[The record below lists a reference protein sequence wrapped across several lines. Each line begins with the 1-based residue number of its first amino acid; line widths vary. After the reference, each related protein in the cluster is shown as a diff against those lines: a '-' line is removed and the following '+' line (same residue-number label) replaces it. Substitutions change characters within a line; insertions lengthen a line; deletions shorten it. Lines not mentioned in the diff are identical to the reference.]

1 MGRHDR
7 PVASNVAAGR
17 RVGRLVDSRSRALW
31 GPAVDFRILG
41 PLEVAR
47 DGGSVVLGAV
57 QQRAL
62 LAVLVLHRGEV
73 VSTDRLVDELW
84 GERIPAAATKTVQV
98 YVSHLRK
105 ALGAGV
111 IVTQG
116 RGYRLA
122 VAPEQVDAIRFEAL
136 GAEGRRALSDG
147 DAARAKERLCSAL
160 GLWRGEPLA
169 EFTYEPFAQ
178 AAIARLQDAR
188 LAAQEDRI
196 EAELALG
203 ADGELIGEI
212 ELLIAANPLQERL
225 RGQLMLALYRAG
237 RQADA
242 LAVYRQT
249 SELLREELGL
259 EPSRLLQE
267 LERAILGHDASL
279 DGSRHAGVAR
289 GLPVEVCPFK
299 GLAVFDRD
307 DAEYF
312 CGREGLVADLL
323 ARLVESPLVG
333 ILGSS
338 GVGKSSLLRA
348 GVLPALGAGSLP
360 GSERW
365 RQVLLRPGAHPDAEL
380 SRALAGEAPGRA
392 LGRLAPGERLV
403 IAVDQLEEMFT
414 LCEQEGERA
423 AFAGR
428 LAGAA
433 GDAERRALVVVS
445 LRADFYGRLASYPR
459 LAALVSANHVL
470 VGPMDRQDLARA
482 IENPSARAGLEVERP
497 LVEALVSDVAGEPGG
512 LPLLSTTLLQLWRA
526 RDGRALRYSSYRAI
540 GGVRGAVARLAED
553 AYNQLGDGEQRIA
566 RGLMLRL
573 ASGEDGTLAR
583 RRVPLGELERIPGAR
598 PVLAELTDARLL
610 TVSDGEVELSHE
622 ALLREWPRYRTWL
635 EEDRIGRRLH
645 AHLTAAARDWDEQGR
660 DAADVYRGARLAA
673 ALEWRAGH
681 EPELNQAERAFLDAS
696 RAAAGRVQHRLQM
709 VLAAV
714 AALLLVAV
722 ATGVVALISQ
732 QRASNQARVALAR
745 QLGAQA
751 VNEPRLDRA
760 MLLAREAVNLDRS
773 PQTEGTLLATLQRN
787 PAVIGTFALP
797 VDLASQL
804 AVSPDGRT
812 LAVSH
817 FRISKYG
824 FTDDPRVSLG
834 DIRFYDPRTRA
845 QQRAPVPHFGGVAA
859 PVYSRDG
866 SLLAYPTDNPD
877 LQSIAVR
884 DAHTL
889 RRLATL
895 TFDPIQA
902 ARLTPDVAHA
912 GIMIAPDG
920 RTIYCAYRVYDLTR
934 SFAKAP
940 GATYLAR
947 WSLPSGRLLSTTRID
962 PGAVLAVRLIDEGAR
977 LLVVDAHSVSTFD
990 ASPVRRVSSVAI
1002 TPTSAPL
1009 SAAAISPDGATV
1021 AVGSPT
1027 GQVSFV
1033 DSSTGQGR
1041 PGTGAHGSAVTSLT
1055 YSPDGRSVV
1064 STGNDNKV
1072 IVWDPQTAQ
1081 SAEVLA
1087 APAEQ
1092 VQYVAFSPDGT
1103 TLYTSSLGGVLLEWD
1118 LTGDRS
1124 FGRHFAVGPGSPCCR
1139 TVLPPAP
1146 PLALSPNGST
1156 FAVRLGTSTVG
1167 LFSAHTLHE
1176 LASFTIGP
1184 KGTMITA
1191 LAWSPTRPVLAVAG
1205 YSGLVQLWRVDG
1217 TPRLARSLT
1226 GLYAVPGAP
1235 EAVQALAFSPDGR
1248 FLAASDSS
1256 RTDTRGIAGIGLLT
1270 QYGTKFA
1277 VLAIWR
1283 ASNGTLVVPQIDLGA
1298 GQGPADALAFSRH
1311 GGLLAASRPDSSVLI
1326 LDPAT
1331 GQVRHWVH
1339 PLGADETVSLAFAPN
1354 GTLATGTGGGI
1365 VQLWNPA
1372 SGDQIAGPVAVA
1384 AGPVTSIAFDPTGQR
1399 FATTGGQ
1406 DGTVKLWSSSTLEQ
1420 EGTALNTEQ
1429 GAATTAAFEPGGK
1442 NLLVVDDHGNGFTW
1456 PTSLAAWER
1465 RACTVAGRNLTPAE
1479 WARYIPGHPYTRICP

>member
-1 MGRHDR
+1 M
-7 PVASNVAAGR
+7 
-17 RVGRLVDSRSRALW
+17 L
-31 GPAVDFRILG
+31 AVDFRILG
-41 PLEVAR
+41 LLEVAR
-47 DGGSVVLGAV
+47 EGEPLALGAV

-73 VSTDRLVDELW
+73 VPVDRLVDELW
-84 GERIPAAATKTVQV
+84 GERVPAAAAKTVQV

-105 ALGAGV
+105 VLGAGV

-116 RGYRLA
+116 RAYRLA
-122 VAPEQVDAIRFEAL
+122 VAPEQVDAVRFEAL
-136 GAEGRRALSDG
+136 GAEGRRALASG

-169 EFTYEPFAQ
+169 EFAYEPFAQ

-188 LAAQEDRI
+188 LAALEDRI
-196 EAELALG
+196 EADLALG

-212 ELLIAANPLQERL
+212 ESLIASNPLQERL

-242 LAVYRQT
+242 LAVYRQAG
-249 SELLREELGL
+249 ELLREELGL
-259 EPSRLLQE
+259 EPGRPLQK
-267 LERAILGHDASL
+267 LERAILEHDAAL
-279 DGSRHAGVAR
+279 DGTGHAAAALGVSLA
-289 GLPVEVCPFK
+289 VCPFK
-299 GLAVFDRD
+299 GLAFFDRA

-312 CGREGLVADLL
+312 CGRERLVADLL

-348 GVLPALGAGSLP
+348 GVLPALSAGALP

-365 RQVLLRPGAHPDAEL
+365 RQVLLRPGTHPNAEL
-380 SRALAGEAPGRA
+380 GRALAGDRLGDVA
-392 LGRLAPGERLV
+392 GRLAPGERIV
-403 IAVDQLEEMFT
+403 IAVDQLEELFT
-414 LCEQEGERA
+414 LCEQEDERA
-423 AFAGR
+423 AFGDQLA
-428 LAGAA
+428 AGAR
-433 GDAERRALVVVS
+433 DPERRALVVVS

-459 LAALVSANHVL
+459 LAAMLSASHVL

-482 IENPSARAGLEVERP
+482 IEQPAVRAGLEAERP

-512 LPLLSTTLLQLWRA
+512 LPLLSTALLQLWRA
-526 RDGRALRYSSYRAI
+526 RDGRVLRYDSYRAS

-553 AYNQLGDGEQRIA
+553 AYNQLSEGERRIA

-573 ASGEDGTLAR
+573 ASGENGTLAR

-598 PVLAELTDARLL
+598 LVLSELTDARLL
-610 TVSDGEVELSHE
+610 TVSHGEVELSHE
-622 ALLREWPRYRTWL
+622 ALLREWPRYRAWL

-660 DAADVYRGARLAA
+660 DVADVYRGGRLAA

-696 RAAAGRVQHRLQM
+696 RAAAGRAQRRLQM

-714 AALLLVAV
+714 TALLLVAV
-722 ATGVVALISQ
+722 TGGVVALINQHS
-732 QRASNQARVALAR
+732 ASNQARVALAR

-751 VNEPRLDRA
+751 VNEPQLDRA

-773 PQTEGTLLATLQRN
+773 PQTEGTLLATLQRD

-817 FRISKYG
+817 FRNDRYG
-824 FTDDPRVSLG
+824 FTDASLG
-834 DIRFYDPRTRA
+834 EIRFYDPRTRA
-845 QQRAPVPHFGGVAA
+845 LQRAPVPHFGGAG
-859 PVYSRDG
+859 PSVYSSDG
-866 SLLAYPTDNPD
+866 SLLAYPTDNRLPTV
-877 LQSIAVR
+877 AVR

-889 RRLATL
+889 TRLATL
-895 TFDPIQA
+895 TFDPFQT
-902 ARLTPDVAHA
+902 ARLTPDTAHA
-912 GIMIAPDG
+912 SILIAPDG
-920 RTIYCAYRVYDLTR
+920 RTAYCAYRVYDLTR

-962 PGAVLAVRLIDEGAR
+962 PGAVLAVRLIDAGAG
-977 LLVVDAHSVSTFD
+977 LLVVDAYSVSTFG
-990 ASPVRRVSSVAI
+990 ASPVRRLRSAAI
-1002 TPTSAPL
+1002 TPALAAP
-1009 SAAAISPDGATV
+1009 SAAAISPDGATI
-1021 AVGSPT
+1021 AVGSHT

-1033 DSSTGQGR
+1033 DPSTGHAR
-1041 PGTGAHGSAVTSLT
+1041 PGTGAHGSTVTSLT
-1055 YSPDGRSVV
+1055 YSPDGRAVA
-1064 STGNDNKV
+1064 STGTDNKV
-1072 IVWDPQTAQ
+1072 IIWDPQTARPTK
-1081 SAEVLA
+1081 VFTV
-1087 APAEQ
+1087 PAEQ

-1103 TLYTSSLGGVLLEWD
+1103 TLYTSSLGGVLLAWD
-1118 LTGDRS
+1118 LAGDRS
-1124 FGRHFAVGPGSPCCR
+1124 FGRRFPLGRGSPCCR

-1146 PLALSPNGST
+1146 PLAVSPDGSM

-1167 LFSAHTLHE
+1167 LFSAHTLRQR
-1176 LASFTIGP
+1176 ASFTIGP
-1184 KGTMITA
+1184 KGTMVTA

-1217 TPRLARSLT
+1217 PPRLARSLT
-1226 GLYAVPGAP
+1226 GLHAVPGAP
-1235 EAVQALAFSPDGR
+1235 EAIQALTFSPDGQI
-1248 FLAASDSS
+1248 LAASDSS
-1256 RTDTRGIAGIGLLT
+1256 RTDTQEVLGAVLT
-1270 QYGTKFA
+1270 QSGAHFA
-1277 VLAIWR
+1277 ALAIWR
-1283 ASNGTLVVPQIDLGA
+1283 ASNGKLVAPKDLGT
-1298 GQGPADALAFSRH
+1298 GPGLSGALAFSRD
-1311 GGLLAASRPDSSVLI
+1311 GKLLAASRPDGSVLV
-1326 LDPAT
+1326 LEPVT
-1331 GQVRHWVH
+1331 GQVRQTHH
-1339 PLGADETVSLAFAPN
+1339 PFGADETVSLAFAPN
-1354 GTLATGTGGGI
+1354 GTLATGTQGGI
-1365 VQLWNPA
+1365 VQLWNQT
-1372 SGDQIAGPVAVA
+1372 SGLQAAGPVAVA

-1399 FATTGGQ
+1399 LATTGGQ
-1406 DGTVKLWSSSTLEQ
+1406 AGTVKLWSSSTLVQ

-1429 GAATTAAFEPGGK
+1429 GAATTAAFESGGK
-1442 NLLVVDDHGNGFTW
+1442 ELLVVDDHGNGFTW

-1465 RACTVAGRNLTPAE
+1465 RACTIAGRNLIRAE
-1479 WARYIPGHPYTRICP
+1479 WTRYLPGHSYTRVCP

>member
-1 MGRHDR
+1 
-7 PVASNVAAGR
+7 V
-17 RVGRLVDSRSRALW
+17 L
-31 GPAVDFRILG
+31 AVDFRILG
-41 PLEVAR
+41 LLEVAR
-47 DGGSVVLGAV
+47 EGEPLALGAV

-73 VSTDRLVDELW
+73 VSVDRLVDELW
-84 GERIPAAATKTVQV
+84 GERVPAAAAKTVQV

-105 ALGAGV
+105 VLGAGV

-116 RGYRLA
+116 RAYRLA
-122 VAPEQVDAIRFEAL
+122 VAPEQVDAVRFEAL
-136 GAEGRRALSDG
+136 GAEGRRALASG

-169 EFTYEPFAQ
+169 EFAYEPFAQ

-188 LAAQEDRI
+188 LAALEDRI
-196 EAELALG
+196 EADLALG

-212 ELLIAANPLQERL
+212 ESLIASNPLQERL

-242 LAVYRQT
+242 LAVYRQAG
-249 SELLREELGL
+249 ELLREELGL
-259 EPSRLLQE
+259 EPGRPLQK
-267 LERAILGHDASL
+267 LERAILEHDAAL
-279 DGSRHAGVAR
+279 DGTGHAAAALGVS
-289 GLPVEVCPFK
+289 LVVCPFK
-299 GLAVFDRD
+299 GLAFFDRA

-312 CGREGLVADLL
+312 CGRERLVADLL

-348 GVLPALGAGSLP
+348 GVLPALSAGALP

-365 RQVLLRPGAHPDAEL
+365 RQVLLRPGTHPNAEL
-380 SRALAGEAPGRA
+380 GRALAGDRLGDVV
-392 LGRLAPGERLV
+392 GRLAPGERIV
-403 IAVDQLEEMFT
+403 IAVDQLEELFT
-414 LCEQEGERA
+414 LCEQEDERA
-423 AFAGR
+423 AFGDQLA
-428 LAGAA
+428 AGAR
-433 GDAERRALVVVS
+433 DPERRALVVVS

-459 LAALVSANHVL
+459 LAAMLSASHVL

-482 IENPSARAGLEVERP
+482 IEQPAVRAGLEAERP
-497 LVEALVSDVAGEPGG
+497 LVDALVSDVAGEPGG
-512 LPLLSTTLLQLWRA
+512 LPLLSTALLQLWRA
-526 RDGRALRYSSYRAI
+526 RDGRVLRYDSYLAS

-553 AYNQLGDGEQRIA
+553 AYNQLSEGERRIA

-573 ASGEDGTLAR
+573 ASGENGTLAR
-583 RRVPLGELERIPGAR
+583 RRVPRGELERIPGAR
-598 PVLAELTDARLL
+598 LVLAELTDARLL

-622 ALLREWPRYRTWL
+622 ALLREWPRYRAWL

-660 DAADVYRGARLAA
+660 DAADVYRGGRLAA

-696 RAAAGRVQHRLQM
+696 RAAAGRAQRRLQM

-722 ATGVVALISQ
+722 AGGVVALINQ
-732 QRASNQARVALAR
+732 QRASSQARVALAR

-751 VNEPRLDRA
+751 VTELPLDRA
-760 MLLAREAVNLDRS
+760 MLLAREAVSLDRS
-773 PQTEGTLLATLQRN
+773 PQTEGTLLATLQRD

-817 FRISKYG
+817 FRINGYG
-824 FTDDPRVSLG
+824 FADANVSLG
-834 DIRFYDPRTRA
+834 EIRFYDPRTRA
-845 QQRAPVPHFGGVAA
+845 PQRAPVPHFGGAGP
-859 PVYSRDG
+859 PVYSSGG
-866 SLLAYPTDNPD
+866 SLLAYPTDNSGLP
-877 LQSIAVR
+877 SIAVR

-889 RRLATL
+889 TRLATL
-895 TFDPIQA
+895 TFDPFQT
-902 ARLTPDVAHA
+902 ARLKLDTAHA
-912 GIMIAPDG
+912 SILIAPDG
-920 RTIYCAYRVYDLTR
+920 RTADCAYRVFDLTR

-947 WSLPSGRLLSTTRID
+947 WSLPGGQLLSTTRID
-962 PGAVLAVRLIDEGAR
+962 PGAVLAVRLIDAGAR
-977 LLVVDAHSVSTFD
+977 LLVVDAHSVSVFG
-990 ASPVRRVSSVAI
+990 ASPVRRLRSAAI
-1002 TPTSAPL
+1002 TPTLGAP
-1009 SAAAISPDGATV
+1009 SAAAISPDGATI
-1021 AVGSPT
+1021 AVGSHT

-1033 DSSTGQGR
+1033 DPSTGHAR
-1041 PGTGAHGSAVTSLT
+1041 PGTGARGSTVTSLT
-1055 YSPDGRSVV
+1055 YSPDGRAVA

-1072 IVWDPQTAQ
+1072 IIWDPQTARPTK
-1081 SAEVLA
+1081 VFT

-1103 TLYTSSLGGVLLEWD
+1103 TLYTSSLGGVLLAWD
-1118 LTGDRS
+1118 LAGDRS
-1124 FGRHFAVGPGSPCCR
+1124 FGRRFPLGRGSPCCR

-1146 PLALSPNGST
+1146 PLAVSPDGST

-1167 LFSAHTLHE
+1167 LFSAHTLRQR
-1176 LASFTIGP
+1176 ASFTIGP

-1217 TPRLARSLT
+1217 PPRLARSLT
-1226 GLYAVPGAP
+1226 GLHAVPGAP
-1235 EAVQALAFSPDGR
+1235 EAIQALTFSPDGQI
-1248 FLAASDSS
+1248 LAASDSS
-1256 RTDTRGIAGIGLLT
+1256 RTDTQGVLGAVLT
-1270 QYGTKFA
+1270 QNGAHFA
-1277 VLAIWR
+1277 ALAIWG
-1283 ASNGTLVVPQIDLGA
+1283 ASNGKLVVPKDLGT
-1298 GQGPADALAFSRH
+1298 GPGVSGALAFSRD
-1311 GGLLAASRPDSSVLI
+1311 GKLLAASRPDGSVLV
-1326 LDPAT
+1326 LDPVT
-1331 GQVRHWVH
+1331 GQVRQTHH
-1339 PLGADETVSLAFAPN
+1339 PFGADETVSLAFAPN
-1354 GTLATGTGGGI
+1354 GTLATGTQGGI
-1365 VQLWNPA
+1365 VQLWNQA
-1372 SGDQIAGPVAVA
+1372 SGLQAAGPVAVA

-1406 DGTVKLWSSSTLEQ
+1406 DGTVKLWSSSTLVQ
-1420 EGTALNTEQ
+1420 EGTPFNTEQ
-1429 GAATTAAFEPGGK
+1429 GATTAAFEPGGK
-1442 NLLVVDDHGNGFTW
+1442 ELLVVDDHGNGFTW
-1456 PTSLAAWER
+1456 PISLAAWER
-1465 RACTVAGRNLTPAE
+1465 RACTVAGRNLIRAE
-1479 WARYIPGHPYTRICP
+1479 WTRYLPGHSYTRVCP

>member
-1 MGRHDR
+1 
-7 PVASNVAAGR
+7 V
-17 RVGRLVDSRSRALW
+17 L
-31 GPAVDFRILG
+31 AVDFRILG
-41 PLEVAR
+41 LLEVAR
-47 DGGSVVLGAV
+47 DGEPLMLGAV

-84 GERIPAAATKTVQV
+84 GERAPVAAAKTVQV

-116 RGYRLA
+116 RAYRLA
-122 VAPEQVDAIRFEAL
+122 VAPEQVDAVRFEAL
-136 GAEGRRALSDG
+136 CAEGRRALAGG
-147 DAARAKERLCSAL
+147 DASRAKERLCSAL
-160 GLWRGEPLA
+160 GIWRGEPLA
-169 EFTYEPFAQ
+169 EFAYEPFAQ
-178 AAIARLQDAR
+178 AAIARLQEAR
-188 LAAQEDRI
+188 LAALEDRI
-196 EAELALG
+196 EADLALG

-212 ELLIAANPLQERL
+212 ESLIAANPLQERL
-225 RGQLMLALYRAG
+225 RGQLMLALYRTG

-242 LAVYRQT
+242 LAAYRQA

-267 LERAILGHDASL
+267 LERSILGHDASL
-279 DGSRHAGVAR
+279 DGTRHATAAR
-289 GLPVEVCPFK
+289 GVPLGVCPFK
-299 GLAVFDRD
+299 GLAFFDRA

-312 CGREGLVADLL
+312 CGRERLVADLL

-338 GVGKSSLLRA
+338 GIGKSSLLRA
-348 GVLPALGAGSLP
+348 GVLPALSAGSLP
-360 GSERW
+360 GSAAW
-365 RQVLLRPGAHPDAEL
+365 RQVLLRPGAHPNAEL
-380 SRALAGEAPGRA
+380 SRALAGDGPGRA
-392 LGRLAPGERLV
+392 LGQLAPGERLV
-403 IAVDQLEEMFT
+403 IAVDQLEELFT

-423 AFAGR
+423 AFADQ
-428 LAGAA
+428 LAAAA
-433 GDAERRALVVVS
+433 GDAERRALLVVS

-459 LAALVSANHVL
+459 LAALVSASHVL
-470 VGPMDRQDLARA
+470 VGPMDRDELARA
-482 IENPSARAGLEVERP
+482 IEQPAARAGLEAERP
-497 LVEALVSDVAGEPGG
+497 LVDALVSDVAGEPGG
-512 LPLLSTTLLQLWRA
+512 LPLLSTTLLELWRS
-526 RDGRALRYSSYRAI
+526 RDGCTLRYGSYRAS

-553 AYNQLGDGEQRIA
+553 AYNQLGEGERRIA

-573 ASGEDGTLAR
+573 ASGENETLAR
-583 RRVPLGELERIPGAR
+583 RRVPLGELERITGAR
-598 PVLAELTDARLL
+598 PVLAELTAARLL

-645 AHLTAAARDWDEQGR
+645 AHLTAAARDWDERGR
-660 DAADVYRGARLAA
+660 DVADVYRGGRLAT

-681 EPELNQAERAFLDAS
+681 EPELNQTERAFLDAS
-696 RAAAGRVQHRLQM
+696 RAAAGRAQRRLQM

-722 ATGVVALISQ
+722 TGGVVALINQ
-732 QRASNQARVALAR
+732 QRASNHARVALAR

-787 PAVIGTFALP
+787 PTVIGTFALP
-797 VDLASQL
+797 IDLASQL

-817 FRISKYG
+817 G
-824 FTDDPRVSLG
+824 FDYASLG

-845 QQRAPVPHFGGVAA
+845 LQRAPLPHFAGWEP
-859 PVYSRDG
+859 PVYSSDG
-866 SLLAYPTDNPD
+866 SLLAYLTDNEVP
-877 LQSIAVR
+877 SIAVR

-889 RRLATL
+889 ARLATL
-895 TFDPIQA
+895 TFDPLQT
-902 ARLTPDVAHA
+902 ARLSADIAHA
-912 GIMIAPDG
+912 TILIAPDG
-920 RTIYCAYRVYDLTR
+920 RTAYCAYRVFDLTR
-934 SFAKAP
+934 SFAEAP

-947 WSLPSGRLLSTTRID
+947 WSLPSGRLLSTTPID
-962 PGAVLAVRLIDEGAR
+962 PGAVLAVRLIDAGAR

-990 ASPVRRVSSVAI
+990 ASSVRRLSSAAI
-1002 TPTSAPL
+1002 TPTPAAP
-1009 SAAAISPDGATV
+1009 SAAAISPDGGTIAI
-1021 AVGSPT
+1021 GSQT

-1033 DSSTGQGR
+1033 DPSTGHAR

-1055 YSPDGRSVV
+1055 YSHDGRAVA

-1072 IVWDPQTAQ
+1072 IIWDPRTTRT
-1081 SAEVLA
+1081 AEVLT

-1118 LTGDRS
+1118 LTGDRG
-1124 FGRHFAVGPGSPCCR
+1124 FGQRFPLGRGSPCCR

-1146 PLALSPNGST
+1146 PLAVSPDGST

-1167 LFSAHTLHE
+1167 LFSAHTLHQ

-1184 KGTMITA
+1184 KGTMVTA

-1217 TPRLARSLT
+1217 APRPVRSLT

-1235 EAVQALAFSPDGR
+1235 EAIQALAFSPDGQL
-1248 FLAASDSS
+1248 LAASDTS
-1256 RTDTRGIAGIGLLT
+1256 RTDTQGIIADLT
-1270 QYGTKFA
+1270 QYGEHFA
-1277 VLAIWR
+1277 ALAIWR
-1283 ASNGTLVVPQIDLGA
+1283 ASNGKLIVLKDLGT
-1298 GQGPADALAFSRH
+1298 GLGLSGALALSRD
-1311 GGLLAASRPDSSVLI
+1311 GKLLAASRPDSNVLI

-1331 GQVRHWVH
+1331 GLVRQTVH
-1339 PLGADETVSLAFAPN
+1339 PLGVDETVSLAFAPN
-1354 GTLATGTGGGI
+1354 GTLATGTRGGI
-1365 VQLWNPA
+1365 IQLWNPA

-1406 DGTVKLWSSSTLEQ
+1406 DGTVKLWTSSTLEQ

-1429 GAATTAAFEPGGK
+1429 GAAATATFEPGGK
-1442 NLLVVDDHGNGFTW
+1442 ELLVVDDRGNGFTW
-1456 PTSLAAWER
+1456 PTSLAAWEQ

-1479 WARYIPGHPYTRICP
+1479 WTRYLPGHSYTRVCP